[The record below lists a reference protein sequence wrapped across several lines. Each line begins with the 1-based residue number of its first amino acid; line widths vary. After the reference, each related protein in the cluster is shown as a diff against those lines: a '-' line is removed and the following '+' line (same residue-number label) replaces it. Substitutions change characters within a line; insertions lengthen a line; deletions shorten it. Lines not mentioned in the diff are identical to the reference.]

1 MLQQAWLG
9 FFYSCCEIIKAK
21 DSLGTILLVMNCKCV
36 PFAATYFCFRL
47 AVTANG
53 FKAEDVNLNSLSAP
67 TTVASDLFH

>member
-1 MLQQAWLG
+1 M
-9 FFYSCCEIIKAK
+9 
-21 DSLGTILLVMNCKCV
+21 GTILLVMNCKCV